1 MTDYQQR
8 AGDYDGSERNRRF
21 YRHWAQTCVAD
32 LSALSEARVLELGC
46 GSGISTEVFAETL
59 GSRSYCGIDACGA
72 MLDLARAKPA
82 LSGVTFEE
90 SPAEALPLGDASV
103 DLVLSSFA
111 FHWFQPEAALREIAR
126 VLAPG
131 GRVRLLIPS
140 LVKGHCPE
148 AGNGLL
154 RRQFVRAVRSG
165 KTSPNRSIGL
175 SLEAVVAPATAAG
188 LEVALERSVERVED
202 FDSESEFW
210 WTLESRG
217 SLEAIFGPD
226 FAPPT
231 AASAPAAPLSL
242 RWRGIVV
249 ELLPKI
255 AKP

>member
-1 MTDYQQR
+1 MANYQQR
-8 AGDYDGSERNRRF
+8 AGDYDSSERNRRF
-21 YRHWAQTCVAD
+21 YRHWAQSCVAD
-32 LSALSEARVLELGC
+32 LSALPDARVLELGC
-46 GSGISTEVFAETL
+46 GSGISTEVFVETL
-59 GSRSYCGIDACGA
+59 DSRSYCGIDACAA
-72 MLDLARAKPA
+72 MLNIARAKPA
-82 LSGVTFEE
+82 LGDVTFRE
-90 SPAEALPLGDASV
+90 SPAETLPLGDASV

-154 RRQFVRAVRSG
+154 RRHFVRAVRSG

-175 SLEAVVAPATAAG
+175 SLEDIVAPATAAQ
-188 LEVALERSVERVED
+188 LEVAMGRSVEWVED
-202 FDSESEFW
+202 FESESEFW
-210 WTLESRG
+210 LTLESRG

-231 AASAPAAPLSL
+231 AESAPAVPLSL